1 MSKWMKTCHTN
12 SKTYLV
18 QYLGVSENLRL
29 DNERPWK
36 EINVVDFGEK
46 NQSIRAIY
54 KLGSSDSNAY
64 FSWRQ
69 FDD

>member
-1 MSKWMKTCHTN
+1 MSHIKKLILLI
-12 SKTYLV
+12 LV

-46 NQSIRAIY
+46 IKSYVRSTNWVHQI
-54 KLGSSDSNAY
+54 
-64 FSWRQ
+64 
-69 FDD
+69 